1 MKKIFLALK
10 RHDLFIIYYSLFIL
24 LCSCNPYRPSTY
36 RGMPKEYTSVWEER
50 YGRCY
55 DSVPH
60 CIVALDLYSE
70 GLELDTAARRMQGT
84 GYNLYLSDII
94 LPDRTGDDSLRL
106 APGDYH
112 SATTAE
118 PFTFLPGRDYEGTPH
133 GIYLLYVEEGK
144 LQSIQVLDS
153 GYLTVKDTTNGL
165 TDLQFTLYYK
175 NAYGSRATYRPHFQG
190 ALQWQKK

>member
-1 MKKIFLALK
+1 MKHCTSYILIALLAVGCTK
-10 RHDLFIIYYSLFIL
+10 Y
-24 LCSCNPYRPSTY
+24 NPGTY

-70 GLELDTAARRMQGT
+70 GLELDTASHHMRGT

-94 LPDRTGDDSLRL
+94 LPDRTGEDSLQL

-112 SATTAE
+112 SEKTAL
-118 PFTFLPGRDYEGTPH
+118 PYTFLPGHDYEGQPH
-133 GIYLLYVEEGK
+133 GIYLLYVENDQ

-153 GYLTVKDTTNGL
+153 GYMTVKDTTNGL
-165 TDLQFTLYYK
+165 IDLQFTLYYK

-190 ALQWQKK
+190 AFQWQKK

>member
-1 MKKIFLALK
+1 MNKHL
-10 RHDLFIIYYSLFIL
+10 IYIL
-24 LCSCNPYRPSTY
+24 LLGSLLLMQACRPYSPSTY

-60 CIVALDLYSE
+60 CVVALDLYSE
-70 GLELDTAARRMQGT
+70 GLELDTAAHRMQGT

-106 APGDYH
+106 ALGDYH

-118 PFTFLPGRDYEGTPH
+118 PYTFLPGRDYEGKPH

-153 GYLTVKDTTNGL
+153 GYLAVRDTTNGL

-175 NAYGSRATYRPHFQG
+175 NAYGYKATYRTHFQG
-190 ALQWQKK
+190 ALQWQNK

>member
-1 MKKIFLALK
+1 MKFHTSFFRLA
-10 RHDLFIIYYSLFIL
+10 YIL
-24 LCSCNPYRPSTY
+24 IALLAVSCSRSNPGTY
-36 RGMPKEYTSVWEER
+36 RGMPKEYTSAWEER

-70 GLELDTAARRMQGT
+70 GLELDTAKKQMNGT
-84 GYNLYLSDII
+84 GYNLYLSDIV
-94 LPDRTGDDSLRL
+94 LPDRTGNDSLRL

-112 SATTAE
+112 SDLTAQ
-118 PFTFLPGRDYEGTPH
+118 PYTFIPGRDYEGKPH

-153 GYLTVKDTTNGL
+153 GYLAVRDTTNGL

-175 NAYGSRATYRPHFQG
+175 NAYGYRATYRTHFQG
-190 ALQWQKK
+190 AIQWQNK